1 MGAQEVHSEI
11 VATNLYRGQDFEITQ
26 VRKVFKDKIAYIIT
40 ASLEQKQKIL
50 LHQVSIR
57 QELLTSNLI
66 SQQTWTKKEIA
77 KKYCLTLI
85 VKNLNIAYS

>member
-11 VATNLYRGQDFEITQ
+11 VATNLYRGQDFKITQ
-26 VRKVFKDKIAYIIT
+26 ERKVFKDKIAYIIT
-40 ASLEQKQKIL
+40 ASPEQKQKIL